1 MPKKI
6 DGFYRPKNC
15 GRAFCEYYSAS
26 GCRLKPDMRLEKPI
40 ADWKTCFYFRQRKFE
55 SKQKRRYHDGLY
67 DREASYKDSHSA
79 VWTKWQEG

>member
-15 GRAFCEYYSAS
+15 GRAFCEYYSVS
-26 GCRLKPDMRLEKPI
+26 GCKIKPDMRLEKPI
-40 ADWKTCFYFRQRKFE
+40 VDWKTCFYFRQRKFE
-55 SKQKRRYHDGLY
+55 SKQKRKYHDGLY

-79 VWTKWQEG
+79 VWTE